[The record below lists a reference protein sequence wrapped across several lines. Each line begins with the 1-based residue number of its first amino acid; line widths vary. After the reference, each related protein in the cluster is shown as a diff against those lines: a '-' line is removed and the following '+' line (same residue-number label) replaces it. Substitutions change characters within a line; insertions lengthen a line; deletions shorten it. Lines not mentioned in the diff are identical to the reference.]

1 MKFSNT
7 LIGTYKQRDLLGVVP
22 PILMQFGSRNHHQQ
36 TTLLKGRL
44 IFLATAAFPT
54 VFDLA
59 EANEEE
65 VLNCGRTRYYS
76 RARNLHKTAQYVA
89 WG

>member
-1 MKFSNT
+1 
-7 LIGTYKQRDLLGVVP
+7 
-22 PILMQFGSRNHHQQ
+22 MQFGSRNHRQQ
-36 TTLLKGRL
+36 TTLLKGTPY
-44 IFLATAAFPT
+44 FYASAAFPT

-65 VLNCGRTRYYS
+65 VLKLWQGLGITLVLEI
-76 RARNLHKTAQYVA
+76 LHKTAQYVA